1 MKVVD
6 ISLSVLVCVLILYPV
21 AQICTLVWK
30 LVAAEDLSWTC
41 TLVPTLVLL
50 SAVAVDGA
58 IAGVSGILRKIGV

>member
-21 AQICTLVWK
+21 AQICTLIWK
-30 LVAAEDLSWTC
+30 LVASEDLNWTC
-41 TLVPTLVLL
+41 TLAPTLVLL
-50 SAVAVDGA
+50 SVVAVDGI